1 MTIMAWIGL
10 DDTDHLDG
18 GCTTKNFDNLLV
30 ELEKNYILEQ
40 PRLVRLWPF
49 AKQRTRGNAALTV
62 EINCNNHDELIKIL
76 DDWWHSQLLP
86 LKGKI
91 SESKIS
97 TRKQFPADP
106 GLVYFFEKPN
116 EEFYYSAVSREVS
129 LTEAP
134 TADYSWGG
142 NGIIGATAAVC
153 WPMKNHTY
161 EAISWR
167 IPHNVGKKIPRVIDL
182 EMAKNLDEDYDT
194 FMSRDPRSDNLM
206 IAPRGDCPV
215 LFGLRAKLEQNA
227 RNACEALLKSPKTEQ
242 TSGYRVFVT
251 NQATDDHLDEDKQS
265 IVKSLT
271 IKSRGTVII
280 ETESD
285 KLIAFAESG
294 DLKNLAQWL
303 KVGDLIQFNGLK
315 ALDNTVHLERLMVIE
330 AVPNLTRPSCL
341 KCDRKMKSIGR
352 SQGLKCPICK
362 ATCEDRWDETPRV
375 PPFNNW
381 VQPPLDSM
389 RHLAKP
395 TDWN

>member
-18 GCTTKNFDNLLV
+18 GCTTKNFDSLLIA
-30 ELEKNYILEQ
+30 LEQNYTLKQ

-49 AKQRTRGNAALTV
+49 AKQRTRGNAALAV
-62 EINCNNHDELIKIL
+62 EINCNNHDQLIKIL
-76 DDWWHSQLLP
+76 DEWWRSHILP

-106 GLVYFFEKPN
+106 GMAYFIEKPN

-129 LTEAP
+129 ISDAP
-134 TADYSWGG
+134 KADYSWGG

-167 IPHNVGKKIPRVIDL
+167 SAHNVGKQIPRVIDVEL
-182 EMAKNLDEDYDT
+182 AKSLDEEYDT

-215 LFGLRAKLEQNA
+215 LFGLRAKLEQNVA
-227 RNACEALLKSPKTEQ
+227 NACEVLLKSPKTEQ

-251 NQATDDHLDEDKQS
+251 NQATDDHLGDDKQS
-265 IVKSLT
+265 VVKSLT
-271 IKSRGTVII
+271 VKSRGTVVI
-280 ETESD
+280 ETDSGN
-285 KLIAFAESG
+285 LIAFAESG

-303 KVGDLIQFNGLK
+303 QVGDLIQFNGLL
-315 ALDNTVHLERLMVIE
+315 ANDNTVHLERLRVVE
-330 AVPNLTRPSCL
+330 SVPTLTRPSCQ
-341 KCDRKMKSIGR
+341 KCERKMKSMGR
-352 SQGLKCPICK
+352 GQGLKCPSCGSK
-362 ATCEDRWDETPRV
+362 CEDKWIEIPRI

-395 TDWN
+395 TDWD

>member
-18 GCTTKNFDNLLV
+18 GCTTKNFDNLLI

-62 EINCNNHDELIKIL
+62 EIKCNNHDELIKIL
-76 DDWWHSQLLP
+76 DAWWNSQILP
-86 LKGKI
+86 LKGRI
-91 SESKIS
+91 SESKIN
-97 TRKQFPADP
+97 TRKQYPADP

-129 LTEAP
+129 LTETPA
-134 TADYSWGG
+134 ADYSWGG

-167 IPHNVGKKIPRVIDL
+167 SPHNIGKNIPRVIDL

-215 LFGLRAKLEQNA
+215 LFGLRARLEQNA

-242 TSGYRVFVT
+242 TSGYRVFAT
-251 NQATDDHLDEDKQS
+251 NQATDDHLGEDKQS
-265 IVKSLT
+265 VVKSIT
-271 IKSRGTVII
+271 IKSRGTVVI
-280 ETESD
+280 ETDSD

-303 KVGDLIQFNGLK
+303 KVGDLIQFNGLL

-330 AVPNLTRPSCL
+330 AVPNLARPSCL
-341 KCDRKMKSIGR
+341 KCDRKMKSMGR
-352 SQGLKCPICK
+352 GQGLKCPICK
-362 ATCEDRWDETPRV
+362 ATSEDRWNENPRI
-375 PPFNNW
+375 PPFKNW